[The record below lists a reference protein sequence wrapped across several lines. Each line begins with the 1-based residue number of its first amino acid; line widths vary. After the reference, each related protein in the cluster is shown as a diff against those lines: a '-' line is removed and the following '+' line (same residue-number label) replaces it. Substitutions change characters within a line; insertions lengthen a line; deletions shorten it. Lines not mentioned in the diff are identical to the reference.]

1 MYKRCLAISILA
13 LLTVGCANLKELTRL
28 EQFEDIAMGYQHAMR
43 WSDFDY
49 VAQFVDPATIEANSP
64 DPQILKLVKVTDYKV
79 RKTAAS
85 EDQNQVYQIVQI
97 SYYRTDKMIVN
108 TITERETWEWDSEG
122 KQWFLK
128 SGLPNFK

>member
-1 MYKRCLAISILA
+1 MYKRSIAICILA
-13 LLTVGCANLKELTRL
+13 LLTIGCADLKEMTRL
-28 EQFEDIAMGYQHAMR
+28 KQFEDIALGYQHAMR

-49 VAQFVDPATIEANSP
+49 VVQFVDPSTIEANPP

-85 EDQNQVYQIVQI
+85 EDENQVYQYVEI

-108 TITERETWEWDSEG
+108 TITERETWEWDKEG
-122 KQWFLK
+122 SQWRLK
-128 SGLPNFK
+128 SGFPDFK